1 MAVIT
6 ISRELGSEGREIG
19 QRVADELNYR
29 LVDRSTMEGVFRQYG
44 LTKFDDLTTSVPNLW
59 DIINAD
65 NLLIVAM
72 LNEIVEALATIGNV
86 VILGRGGFA
95 VLNEYEDVLTVR
107 VQAPPPVRAQ
117 RIMDRRKLATLQE
130 AEEVIKQDDVT
141 RGKFVQMFYAK
152 RWDQETHFDL
162 VVDTGTLSSNMAVN
176 WIIEA
181 ARTLEEKKFA
191 KDAIT
196 TSKIEVDPVLM
207 DAVTKAMEHPLP
219 PLPND

>member
-6 ISRELGSEGREIG
+6 ISRELGSEGKAIG

-107 VQAPPPVRAQ
+107 VQAPLPVRAQ
-117 RIMDRRKLATLQE
+117 RIMDRRKLATLHE
-130 AEEVIKQDDVT
+130 AEEIIKQDDMT

-162 VVDTGTLSSNMAVN
+162 VVDTGTLSSDMAVN

-181 ARTLEEKKFA
+181 ARSLEEKGFA

-196 TSKIEVDPVLM
+196 TSKIEVDSVLM
-207 DAVTKAMEHPLP
+207 DAVTEAMEHPLP
-219 PLPND
+219 PLPDD